1 MADTSSFYQGEALYK
16 VEGNPTSHEFQSNKP
31 CKNDS
36 PAQCSCCNPSGW
48 RRAVKILVL
57 VAVLFAVLA
66 GVIVGIVLG
75 TRDTR
80 YPDYLPL
87 DYFLVDEYH
96 PSSFFDHFWHF
107 TDEDPT
113 YGFVEYVDR
122 KQAESLNLIRSTDSS
137 VSIRVDNKTRYA
149 PRGRKSVR
157 LESKKGYDTGLF
169 IFDII
174 HTPYSCGT
182 WPALWLADTYNWPLN
197 GEIDV
202 LETTNRATEGNVV
215 TLHTDKACSV
225 KGRRKQLGSAQY
237 STCDDKHGNA
247 GCAVQAR
254 PTTYGEEF
262 NENGGGVYAVELR
275 EAGIRVWVFPRDSI
289 PDDISNPERRPDPSS
304 WGTALADFPSTHC
317 DIPSHFSNQSIII
330 NIDLCGE
337 MGAQQEDYNDL
348 YDCPATCEEF
358 VARNPQNFSQ
368 AYWEFR
374 SFRIYQT
381 M

>member
-1 MADTSSFYQGEALYK
+1 MADTSNFYHGEAL
-16 VEGNPTSHEFQSNKP
+16 
-31 CKNDS
+31 
-36 PAQCSCCNPSGW
+36 GW
-48 RRAVKILVL
+48 PRAVKILVP
-57 VAVLFAVLA
+57 VAVAAAVLA
-66 GVIVGIVLG
+66 GVIAATVLG
-75 TRDTR
+75 TRGTQ

-87 DYFLVDEYH
+87 DYFLVDENH
-96 PSSFFDHFWHF
+96 PSSFFDHFWH
-107 TDEDPT
+107 PT
-113 YGFVEYVDR
+113 NGFVEYVDR
-122 KQAESLNLIRSTDSS
+122 KQAESLNLIHSTGSS
-137 VSIRVDNKTRYA
+137 VSIRVDNKTRVGYA

-157 LESKKGYDTGLF
+157 LESKKGYDMGLF

-174 HTPYSCGT
+174 HTPYGCGT

-215 TLHTDKACSV
+215 TLHTDKGCSV

-254 PTTYGEEF
+254 PATYGQEL
-262 NENGGGVYAVELR
+262 NEDGGAIYAVELR
-275 EAGIRVWVFPRDSI
+275 EAGIRVWGFPRDSI
-289 PDDISNPERRPDPSS
+289 PDDISSMERRPDPSS
-304 WGTALADFPSTHC
+304 WGPALADFPSTHC
-317 DIPSHFSNQSIII
+317 DIPSHFSNQSIIV

-337 MGAQQEDYNDL
+337 MGAQREEYNDL
-348 YDCPATCEEF
+348 YGCPATCQEF
-358 VARNPQNFSQ
+358 VARNAQNLSQ